1 MGKAACLGW
10 LQGKQCQRY
19 GKGSLVSDDYS
30 VNKRC
35 TETTNPHSAF
45 QRSGDLSIMKLLCS
59 QNLSLR
65 SQLISKLKESLAAG
79 E

>member
-1 MGKAACLGW
+1 MEKAACLGW

-19 GKGSLVSDDYS
+19 GKGHLVSDDYS

-35 TETTNPHSAF
+35 TETTNPHSAER
-45 QRSGDLSIMKLLCS
+45 QRGDLSIVKLLCS

-65 SQLISKLKESLAAG
+65 SQFISKLKESLAAG

>member
-1 MGKAACLGW
+1 MEKAACLEW

-19 GKGSLVSDDYS
+19 GKGHLDSDDYS
-30 VNKRC
+30 VNKGC

-45 QRSGDLSIMKLLCS
+45 LRSGDLSIIELLCS
-59 QNLSLR
+59 QSLSLR
-65 SQLISKLKESLAAG
+65 SQLISKLEKSLAAG

>member
-1 MGKAACLGW
+1 MEKAACLGW
-10 LQGKQCQRY
+10 LQGEQCQRY
-19 GKGSLVSDDYS
+19 GKGNLVSDDYS

-35 TETTNPHSAF
+35 TETTNPHSAER
-45 QRSGDLSIMKLLCS
+45 QSGDLSIMKLLCS

-65 SQLISKLKESLAAG
+65 SQLISKLKESLSAG

>member
-19 GKGSLVSDDYS
+19 GKGNLVSDDYS
-30 VNKRC
+30 VNKGC
-35 TETTNPHSAF
+35 TETTIPHSAF

-59 QNLSLR
+59 QYLILR

>member
-1 MGKAACLGW
+1 MEKAACLGW

-19 GKGSLVSDDYS
+19 GKGNLVSDDYS
-30 VNKRC
+30 VNKGC

-59 QNLSLR
+59 QNLRLR
-65 SQLISKLKESLAAG
+65 SQLVGKLKESLAAG

>member
-19 GKGSLVSDDYS
+19 GKGNLVSDDYS

-35 TETTNPHSAF
+35 TETTNPHSAER
-45 QRSGDLSIMKLLCS
+45 QSGDLSIMKLLCS
-59 QNLSLR
+59 QNLRLR
-65 SQLISKLKESLAAG
+65 SQLISKLKKSLAAG

>member
-1 MGKAACLGW
+1 MVTVSSVND
-10 LQGKQCQRY
+10 RY
-19 GKGSLVSDDYS
+19 GKGYLDSDDYS

-35 TETTNPHSAF
+35 TETTNPHSAER
-45 QRSGDLSIMKLLCS
+45 QSGDLSIMKLLCS

-65 SQLISKLKESLAAG
+65 SQLIGKLKESLAAG

>member
-30 VNKRC
+30 VNKGR
-35 TETTNPHSAF
+35 TETANPHSAF

>member
-1 MGKAACLGW
+1 MEKAACLGW
-10 LQGKQCQRY
+10 LQGEQCQRY
-19 GKGSLVSDDYS
+19 GKGNLVSDDYS

-35 TETTNPHSAF
+35 TETTNPHSAER
-45 QRSGDLSIMKLLCS
+45 QSGDLSIMKLLCS